1 MFSHLKRSPAE
12 LASSKADT
20 DRRLAVVIGAHQD
33 NDEALLIRARELYS
47 THLSCGRSRST
58 IRQARVDRGRV
69 GKRRPASKQAW
80 VRQRQAAVGAAA
92 RQEAEL
98 VTPQRRPRAEL
109 PESLAKE
116 SAKQDALQ
124 KKRKA
129 EAWLEGTLLDKEATA
144 EVREEAAKRQKIDA
158 SNDKDR
164 RRKFQHVSAIVK
176 LRARRQGKDWALQSL
191 QGPATLLATCGADT
205 NLLKEKLRAAGVGT
219 FVEARIQKLQLPCD
233 DQ

>member
-1 MFSHLKRSPAE
+1 MVAHYIAWTAASSGCEQMFSHLKRSPAE

-124 KKRKA
+124 KKKKSRSLVGRHFA
-129 EAWLEGTLLDKEATA
+129 
-144 EVREEAAKRQKIDA
+144 
-158 SNDKDR
+158 
-164 RRKFQHVSAIVK
+164 
-176 LRARRQGKDWALQSL
+176 RQGSDCRSSR
-191 QGPATLLATCGADT
+191 GSC
-205 NLLKEKLRAAGVGT
+205 
-219 FVEARIQKLQLPCD
+219 
-233 DQ
+233 